1 MTSTT
6 RRLFGPRDG
15 NAIIETSLC
24 FMIFMTIFL
33 AIMEFGWG
41 IFNYNFLSYA
51 AREGTRY
58 ASTRG
63 SQCAGGCTKATADI
77 VRDVIRNQSVGMDP
91 SQVTV
96 NTTWTPDNTPGNSVT
111 VDVSYPIPPLLGW
124 LMGNNTINSTSTMRI
139 AQ

>member
-1 MTSTT
+1 
-6 RRLFGPRDG
+6 
-15 NAIIETSLC
+15 
-24 FMIFMTIFL
+24 MIFMTIFL

-63 SQCAGGCTKATADI
+63 SQCGGSCTKATTDI

-91 SQVTV
+91 SLVTV
-96 NTTWTPDNTPGNSVT
+96 NTTWTPDYTPGNSVT

>member
-63 SQCAGGCTKATADI
+63 SQCGG
-77 VRDVIRNQSVGMDP
+77 
-91 SQVTV
+91 
-96 NTTWTPDNTPGNSVT
+96 
-111 VDVSYPIPPLLGW
+111 YHL
-124 LMGNNTINSTSTMRI
+124 
-139 AQ
+139 